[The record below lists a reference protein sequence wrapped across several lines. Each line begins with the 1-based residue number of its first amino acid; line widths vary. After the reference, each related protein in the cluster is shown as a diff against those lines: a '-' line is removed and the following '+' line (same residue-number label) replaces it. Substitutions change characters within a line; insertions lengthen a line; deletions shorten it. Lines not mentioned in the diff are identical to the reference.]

1 MLIRVL
7 DNEKPEEIAKCD
19 FHFINEI
26 GLYEHL
32 SPTRSNGLASM
43 VKKMKMAAL
52 MAVGQK
58 G

>member
-1 MLIRVL
+1 
-7 DNEKPEEIAKCD
+7 
-19 FHFINEI
+19 
-26 GLYEHL
+26 LYEHL